1 MLSCLCDHW
10 QLLLTMFILQGFL
23 GVLLFEWA
31 WKKME
36 RVRPDSSEEA
46 LAAELPS
53 FRRPDAHLWKRAN
66 YYPGCFI
73 ILMPRTIWIFFWFFA
88 VGFLNWICY
97 YGQSMETPLTGW
109 RRKLHKWGTWIF
121 CPLILI
127 GFGYRVIEH
136 SYDESQVDYSK
147 YLGPDW
153 R

>member
-53 FRRPDAHLWKRAN
+53 FRRPDAHLWKRA
-66 YYPGCFI
+66 
-73 ILMPRTIWIFFWFFA
+73 
-88 VGFLNWICY
+88 
-97 YGQSMETPLTGW
+97 
-109 RRKLHKWGTWIF
+109 KLPQDTSSGKSSNKSKPPHFK
-121 CPLILI
+121 PA
-127 GFGYRVIEH
+127 
-136 SYDESQVDYSK
+136 YSTS
-147 YLGPDW
+147 
-153 R
+153 